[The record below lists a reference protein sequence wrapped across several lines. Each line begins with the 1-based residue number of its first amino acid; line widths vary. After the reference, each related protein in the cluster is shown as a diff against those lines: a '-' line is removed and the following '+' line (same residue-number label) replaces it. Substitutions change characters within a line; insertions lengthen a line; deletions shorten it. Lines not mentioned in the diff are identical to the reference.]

1 MPAAL
6 PPSQSPRRGD
16 SKTTPGDPCPD
27 PDHWAAVGDVLIVEV
42 GEYHAA
48 ITRSVIPAMR
58 FSNICVKVVDQLA
71 PTNGKLGDG
80 LHPDEAGSAA
90 MATFAG

>member
-1 MPAAL
+1 
-6 PPSQSPRRGD
+6 
-16 SKTTPGDPCPD
+16 
-27 PDHWAAVGDVLIVEV
+27 LIVEV

-58 FSNICVKVVDQLA
+58 FSNISVKVVDQLA